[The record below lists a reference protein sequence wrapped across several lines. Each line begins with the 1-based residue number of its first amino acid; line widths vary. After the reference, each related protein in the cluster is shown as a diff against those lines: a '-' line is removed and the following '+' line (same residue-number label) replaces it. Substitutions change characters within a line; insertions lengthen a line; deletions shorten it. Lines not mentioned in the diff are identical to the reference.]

1 MLERVARQ
9 STRNCRQ
16 GRTRS
21 ASRPATTTAYG
32 ARQGQVSRFPFHLHS
47 PRASCLRLFA
57 RSLFLGCCG
66 CSTQY
71 GCSSSPH
78 RSKPVCM
85 NGSPSARESPESC
98 MTRCCRAFKG
108 SYSTFKKLVTYFLS
122 AQRKPFKL
130 WTERWMVRNRRLWKD
145 GTRFMT
151 YDPRHLL
158 LGDWWKKSRV
168 LEKNL
173 SPRTAIRMRHSSER

>member
-1 MLERVARQ
+1 MLECVARH

-21 ASRPATTTAYG
+21 ALRPATTTAFG

-71 GCSSSPH
+71 GCGSSPH

-85 NGSPSARESPESC
+85 SGSPSARESPESC
-98 MTRCCRAFKG
+98 MTRCCRAFNG
-108 SYSTFKKLVTYFLS
+108 SYYTFKELVTYFLS
-122 AQRKPFKL
+122 AQRKRSKRE
-130 WTERWMVRNRRLWKD
+130 TEPWMERNRRLWKD
-145 GTRFMT
+145 ETRSTT
-151 YDPRHLL
+151 YAPLHLL
-158 LGDWWKKSRV
+158 L
-168 LEKNL
+168 
-173 SPRTAIRMRHSSER
+173 

>member
-1 MLERVARQ
+1 MLECVARH

-21 ASRPATTTAYG
+21 ALRPATTTAYG
-32 ARQGQVSRFPFHLHS
+32 ASQGQVSCFPFHLHS
-47 PRASCLRLFA
+47 PRASYLRLFA

-71 GCSSSPH
+71 GCGSSPH

-85 NGSPSARESPESC
+85 SGSPSARESPESC
-98 MTRCCRAFKG
+98 MTRCCRAFRG
-108 SYSTFKKLVTYFLS
+108 SYYTFKELVTYFLS

-130 WTERWMVRNRRLWKD
+130 WTERWMEPNRRLWKD
-145 GTRFMT
+145 ETQSTT
-151 YDPRHLL
+151 YDPRQLRGWL
-158 LGDWWKKSRV
+158 RKSHP

-173 SPRTAIRMRHSSER
+173 SRRTEIRMRRSSER